1 MFENDADTNS
11 SPSQNNDK
19 GNSSAEYLR
28 RAGQACAAGD
38 TVLGMHLYLAAFEK
52 AANGAYVPE
61 SAAIEGLRQA
71 WRLACALKERSLAE
85 YIFEKL
91 EPYMTP
97 EEVAQSAEQLQ
108 RLALDK
114 LEEFGLT
121 RDDLEDMADMI
132 SQDFLGFAVPP
143 VMMRVEHREIGSP
156 SSALSRK
163 EQPRDA
169 QAATQA
175 PDAASD
181 GASRGSGPSQVPAAQ
196 APDDTVGPGKVNASE
211 KGMGQPLADVKFEE
225 RLTYRDIVGFRDAIA
240 AMHSFGVGMQDDP
253 QFQELV
259 ETLNVR
265 HGLKKMPVIDTYLFQ
280 APVREDANQ
289 FMTATLGEIGLPA
302 IRMRMEENLQGMP
315 VLCVMAQADR
325 QPKLNAAKNAFE
337 GGGVLVLED
346 IDLWGSPFADAGP
359 DDMGM
364 FAYAQLSRGAR
375 EAVNLIRSAVEN
387 PEVYVLASVGGD
399 GEIDGF
405 FYDLLDPVTVIDID
419 DPSPSE
425 RADLWI
431 RIASEHPS
439 MRAIDRSALVRYSAG
454 MSRFGICMAARE
466 AVEDAYKASLVARR
480 YQPVKADRM
489 FEKLAAYQPL
499 DSEEYRQLEDAVVND
514 FRAELNRI
522 DDLLNGTGE

>member
-11 SPSQNNDK
+11 SPSQNNDT
-19 GNSSAEYLR
+19 NNTAAEYLR
-28 RAGQACAAGD
+28 RAAQTCAAGD
-38 TVLGMHLYLAAFEK
+38 AVLGMHLYLAAFEK
-52 AANGAYVPE
+52 ATHGAYMPND
-61 SAAIEGLRQA
+61 AAIDGLRQA
-71 WRLACALKERSLAE
+71 WRLACKLKERSLAE

-97 EEVAQSAEQLQ
+97 DEVAECAEQLQ

-121 RDDLEDMADMI
+121 REDLEDMTDMI
-132 SQDFLGFAVPP
+132 SQDFLGLSSAPF
-143 VMMRVEHREIGSP
+143 MMKVEHRETGAP
-156 SSALSRK
+156 SLMPFRK
-163 EQPRDA
+163 EERKAIEKAGEEPQLSEKA
-169 QAATQA
+169 EGK
-175 PDAASD
+175 AASV
-181 GASRGSGPSQVPAAQ
+181 S
-196 APDDTVGPGKVNASE
+196 NAEYIE
-211 KGMGQPLADVKFEE
+211 K
-225 RLTYRDIVGFRDAIA
+225 LTYRDIVGFRDAVKT
-240 AMHSFGVGMQDDP
+240 MNGFGVGMQDDP

-265 HGLKKMPVIDTYLFQ
+265 HGLKKMPIIDTYLFR

-289 FMTATLGEIGLPA
+289 FMSATLGEIGLPA
-302 IRMRMEENLQGMP
+302 IRMHMEENLQGMP
-315 VLCVMAQADR
+315 VLCVMAQADN

-337 GGGVLVLED
+337 GGGILVLED
-346 IDLWGSPFADAGP
+346 VDLWGSPLADAGS
-359 DDMGM
+359 DEMGM

-375 EAVNLIRSAVEN
+375 EAINLIRSAVEN
-387 PEVYVLASVGGD
+387 PEVYVLASAGGD

-405 FYDLLDPVTVIDID
+405 FYDLLDPVTVVDID

-439 MRAIDRSALVRYSAG
+439 MRSIDRSALVRYSAG
-454 MSRFGICMAARE
+454 MSRFDIYMAARE

-480 YQPVKADRM
+480 YMPVTADNM

-499 DSEEYRQLEDAVVND
+499 DSEEYRQLEDAVIED
-514 FRAELNRI
+514 FRAQIDRI
-522 DDLLNGTGE
+522 DDLLNGMGD

>member
-11 SPSQNNDK
+11 SPSQNNDT
-19 GNSSAEYLR
+19 NNTAAEYLR
-28 RAGQACAAGD
+28 RAAQACAAGD
-38 TVLGMHLYLAAFEK
+38 AVLGMHLYLAAFEK
-52 AANGAYVPE
+52 ATHGAYMPND
-61 SAAIEGLRQA
+61 AAIDGLRQA
-71 WRLACALKERSLAE
+71 WRLACKLKERSLAE

-97 EEVAQSAEQLQ
+97 EEVADCAEQLQ

-121 RDDLEDMADMI
+121 LEDLEDMTDMI
-132 SQDFLGFAVPP
+132 SQDFLGLSSAPF
-143 VMMRVEHREIGSP
+143 MMKVEHRETGAP
-156 SSALSRK
+156 SLMPFRK
-163 EQPRDA
+163 EERKAIEKAGEEPQLSEKA
-169 QAATQA
+169 EGK
-175 PDAASD
+175 AASV
-181 GASRGSGPSQVPAAQ
+181 S
-196 APDDTVGPGKVNASE
+196 NAEYIE
-211 KGMGQPLADVKFEE
+211 K
-225 RLTYRDIVGFRDAIA
+225 LTYRDIVGFRDAVKT
-240 AMHSFGVGMQDDP
+240 MNGFGVGMQDDP

-265 HGLKKMPVIDTYLFQ
+265 HGLKKMPIIDTYLFR

-289 FMTATLGEIGLPA
+289 FMSATLGEIGLPA
-302 IRMRMEENLQGMP
+302 IRMHMEENLQGMP
-315 VLCVMAQADR
+315 VLCVMAQADN

-337 GGGVLVLED
+337 GGGILVLED
-346 IDLWGSPFADAGP
+346 VDLWGSPLADAGS
-359 DDMGM
+359 DEMGM

-375 EAVNLIRSAVEN
+375 EAINLIRSAVEN
-387 PEVYVLASVGGD
+387 PEVYVLASAGGD

-405 FYDLLDPVTVIDID
+405 FYDLLDPVTVVDID

-439 MRAIDRSALVRYSAG
+439 MRSIDRSALVRYSAG
-454 MSRFGICMAARE
+454 MSRFDIYMAARE

-480 YQPVKADRM
+480 YMPVTADNM

-499 DSEEYRQLEDAVVND
+499 DSEEYRQLEDAVIED
-514 FRAELNRI
+514 FRAQIDRI
-522 DDLLNGTGE
+522 DDLLNGMGD

>member
-11 SPSQNNDK
+11 SPSQNNDT
-19 GNSSAEYLR
+19 NNTAAEYLR
-28 RAGQACAAGD
+28 RAAQACAAGD
-38 TVLGMHLYLAAFEK
+38 AVLGMHLYLAAFEK
-52 AANGAYVPE
+52 ATHGAYMPND
-61 SAAIEGLRQA
+61 AAIDGLRQA
-71 WRLACALKERSLAE
+71 WRLACKLKERSLAE

-97 EEVAQSAEQLQ
+97 DEVAECAEQLQ

-121 RDDLEDMADMI
+121 REDLEDMTDMI
-132 SQDFLGFAVPP
+132 SQDFLGLSSAPF
-143 VMMRVEHREIGSP
+143 MMKVEHRETGAP
-156 SSALSRK
+156 SLMPFRK
-163 EQPRDA
+163 EERKAIEKAGEEPQLSEKA
-169 QAATQA
+169 EGK
-175 PDAASD
+175 AASV
-181 GASRGSGPSQVPAAQ
+181 S
-196 APDDTVGPGKVNASE
+196 NAEYIE
-211 KGMGQPLADVKFEE
+211 K
-225 RLTYRDIVGFRDAIA
+225 LTYRDIVGFRDAVKT
-240 AMHSFGVGMQDDP
+240 MNGFGVGMQDDP

-265 HGLKKMPVIDTYLFQ
+265 HGLKKMPIIDTYLFR

-289 FMTATLGEIGLPA
+289 FMSATLGEIGLPA
-302 IRMRMEENLQGMP
+302 IRMHMEENLQGMP
-315 VLCVMAQADR
+315 VLCVMAQADN
-325 QPKLNAAKNAFE
+325 QPKLNAARNAFE
-337 GGGVLVLED
+337 GGGILVLED
-346 IDLWGSPFADAGP
+346 VDLWGSPLADAGS

-375 EAVNLIRSAVEN
+375 EAINLIRSAVEN
-387 PEVYVLASVGGD
+387 PEVYVLASAGGD

-405 FYDLLDPVTVIDID
+405 FYDLLDPVTVVDID

-439 MRAIDRSALVRYSAG
+439 MRSIDRSALVRYSAG
-454 MSRFGICMAARE
+454 MSRFDIYMAARE

-480 YQPVKADRM
+480 YMPVSADNM

-499 DSEEYRQLEDAVVND
+499 DSEEYRQLEDAVVED
-514 FRAELNRI
+514 FRAQIDKI
-522 DDLLNGTGE
+522 DDLLNGIGE

>member
-11 SPSQNNDK
+11 SPSQNNDT
-19 GNSSAEYLR
+19 NNTAAEYLR
-28 RAGQACAAGD
+28 RAAQACAAGD
-38 TVLGMHLYLAAFEK
+38 AVLGMHLYLAAFEK
-52 AANGAYVPE
+52 ATHGAYMPND
-61 SAAIEGLRQA
+61 AAIDGLRQA
-71 WRLACALKERSLAE
+71 WRLACKLKERSLAE

-97 EEVAQSAEQLQ
+97 DEVAECAEQLQ

-121 RDDLEDMADMI
+121 REDLEDMTDMI
-132 SQDFLGFAVPP
+132 SQDFLGLSSAPF
-143 VMMRVEHREIGSP
+143 MMKVEHRETGAP
-156 SSALSRK
+156 SLMPFRK
-163 EQPRDA
+163 EERKAIEKAGGEPQLSEKA
-169 QAATQA
+169 EGK
-175 PDAASD
+175 AASV
-181 GASRGSGPSQVPAAQ
+181 S
-196 APDDTVGPGKVNASE
+196 NAEYIE
-211 KGMGQPLADVKFEE
+211 K
-225 RLTYRDIVGFRDAIA
+225 LTYRDIVGFRDAVKT
-240 AMHSFGVGMQDDP
+240 MNGFGVGMQDDP

-265 HGLKKMPVIDTYLFQ
+265 HGLKKMPIIDTYLFR

-289 FMTATLGEIGLPA
+289 FMSATLGEIGLPA
-302 IRMRMEENLQGMP
+302 IRMHMEENLQGMP
-315 VLCVMAQADR
+315 VLCVMAQADN

-337 GGGVLVLED
+337 GGGILVLED
-346 IDLWGSPFADAGP
+346 VDLWGSPLADAGS
-359 DDMGM
+359 DEMGM

-375 EAVNLIRSAVEN
+375 EAINLIRSAVEN
-387 PEVYVLASVGGD
+387 PEVYVLASAGGD

-405 FYDLLDPVTVIDID
+405 FYDLLDPVTVVDID

-439 MRAIDRSALVRYSAG
+439 MRSIDRSALVRYSAG
-454 MSRFGICMAARE
+454 MSRFDIYMAARE

-480 YQPVKADRM
+480 YMPVTADNM

-499 DSEEYRQLEDAVVND
+499 DSEEYRQLEDAVIED
-514 FRAELNRI
+514 FRAQIDRI
-522 DDLLNGTGE
+522 DDLLNGMGD

>member
-11 SPSQNNDK
+11 SPSQNNDT
-19 GNSSAEYLR
+19 NNTAAEYLR
-28 RAGQACAAGD
+28 RAAQACAAGD
-38 TVLGMHLYLAAFEK
+38 AVLGMHLYLAAFEK
-52 AANGAYVPE
+52 ATHGAYMPND
-61 SAAIEGLRQA
+61 AAIDGLRQA
-71 WRLACALKERSLAE
+71 WRLACKLKERSLAE

-97 EEVAQSAEQLQ
+97 DEVAECAEQLQ

-121 RDDLEDMADMI
+121 REDLEDMTDMI
-132 SQDFLGFAVPP
+132 SQDFLGLSSAPF
-143 VMMRVEHREIGSP
+143 MMKVEHRETGAP
-156 SSALSRK
+156 SLMPFRK
-163 EQPRDA
+163 EERKAIEKAGEEPQLSEKA
-169 QAATQA
+169 EGK
-175 PDAASD
+175 AASV
-181 GASRGSGPSQVPAAQ
+181 S
-196 APDDTVGPGKVNASE
+196 NAEYIE
-211 KGMGQPLADVKFEE
+211 K
-225 RLTYRDIVGFRDAIA
+225 LTYRDIVGFRDAVKT
-240 AMHSFGVGMQDDP
+240 MNGFGVGMQDDP

-265 HGLKKMPVIDTYLFQ
+265 HGLKKMPIIDTYLFR

-289 FMTATLGEIGLPA
+289 FMSATLGEIGLPA
-302 IRMRMEENLQGMP
+302 IRMHMEENLQGMP
-315 VLCVMAQADR
+315 VLCVMAQADN

-337 GGGVLVLED
+337 GGGILVLED
-346 IDLWGSPFADAGP
+346 VDLWGSPLADAGS
-359 DDMGM
+359 DEMGM

-375 EAVNLIRSAVEN
+375 EAINLIRSAVEN
-387 PEVYVLASVGGD
+387 PEVYVLASAGGD

-405 FYDLLDPVTVIDID
+405 FYDLLDPVTVVDID

-439 MRAIDRSALVRYSAG
+439 MRSIDRSALVRYSAG
-454 MSRFGICMAARE
+454 MSRFDIYMAARE

-480 YQPVKADRM
+480 YMPVTADNM

-499 DSEEYRQLEDAVVND
+499 DSEEYRQLEDAVIED
-514 FRAELNRI
+514 FRAQIDRI
-522 DDLLNGTGE
+522 DDLLNGMGD

>member
-11 SPSQNNDK
+11 SPSQNNDT
-19 GNSSAEYLR
+19 NNTAAEYLR
-28 RAGQACAAGD
+28 RAAQACAAGD
-38 TVLGMHLYLAAFEK
+38 AVLGMHLYLAAFEK
-52 AANGAYVPE
+52 ATHGAYMPND
-61 SAAIEGLRQA
+61 AAIDGLRQA
-71 WRLACALKERSLAE
+71 WRLACKLKERSLAE

-97 EEVAQSAEQLQ
+97 DEVAECAEQLQ

-121 RDDLEDMADMI
+121 REDLEDMTDMI
-132 SQDFLGFAVPP
+132 SQDFLGLSSAPF
-143 VMMRVEHREIGSP
+143 MMKVEHRETGAP
-156 SSALSRK
+156 SLMPFRK
-163 EQPRDA
+163 EERKAIEKAGEEPQLSEKA
-169 QAATQA
+169 EGK
-175 PDAASD
+175 AASV
-181 GASRGSGPSQVPAAQ
+181 S
-196 APDDTVGPGKVNASE
+196 NAEYIE
-211 KGMGQPLADVKFEE
+211 K
-225 RLTYRDIVGFRDAIA
+225 LTYRDIVGFRDAVKT
-240 AMHSFGVGMQDDP
+240 MNGFGVGMQDDP

-265 HGLKKMPVIDTYLFQ
+265 HGLKKMPIIDTYLFR

-289 FMTATLGEIGLPA
+289 FMSATLGEIGLPA
-302 IRMRMEENLQGMP
+302 IRMHMEENLQGMP
-315 VLCVMAQADR
+315 VLCVMAQADN

-337 GGGVLVLED
+337 GGGILVLED
-346 IDLWGSPFADAGP
+346 VDLWGSPLADAGS
-359 DDMGM
+359 DEMGM

-375 EAVNLIRSAVEN
+375 EAINLIRSAVEN
-387 PEVYVLASVGGD
+387 PEAYVLASAGGD

-405 FYDLLDPVTVIDID
+405 FYDLLDPVTVVDID

-439 MRAIDRSALVRYSAG
+439 MRSIDRSALVRYSAG
-454 MSRFGICMAARE
+454 MSRFDIYMAARE

-480 YQPVKADRM
+480 YMPVTADNM

-499 DSEEYRQLEDAVVND
+499 DSEEYRQLEDAVIED
-514 FRAELNRI
+514 FRAQIDRI
-522 DDLLNGTGE
+522 DDLLNGMGD